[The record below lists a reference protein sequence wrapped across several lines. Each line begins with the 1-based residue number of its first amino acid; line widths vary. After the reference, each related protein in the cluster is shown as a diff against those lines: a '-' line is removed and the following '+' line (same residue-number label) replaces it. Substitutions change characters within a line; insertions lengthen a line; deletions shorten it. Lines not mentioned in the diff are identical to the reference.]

1 MLFRL
6 NPYGHNFSKLHWCL
20 RTNYPTSLSAFVIL
34 SLVLLQSSFF
44 LFNHEALNWWHILI
58 KSREDLSLYLLFR
71 ISVFLCL
78 NVTFETEAPLHF
90 HVVAF
95 LKKISRSISYAIGLF
110 FIVYL
115 KRFFKNFS
123 CFQISKFLKFLLFLL
138 LMILLCKQ

>member
-34 SLVLLQSSFF
+34 SLVLLQSFFF

-58 KSREDLSLYLLFR
+58 KSWEDLSLYLLFR

-95 LKKISRSISYAIGLF
+95 LKKTSRSISYAIGLF

-115 KRFFKNFS
+115 KHVFFKFQLFSNFKI
-123 CFQISKFLKFLLFLL
+123 FEISPIPPPNDITL
-138 LMILLCKQ
+138 